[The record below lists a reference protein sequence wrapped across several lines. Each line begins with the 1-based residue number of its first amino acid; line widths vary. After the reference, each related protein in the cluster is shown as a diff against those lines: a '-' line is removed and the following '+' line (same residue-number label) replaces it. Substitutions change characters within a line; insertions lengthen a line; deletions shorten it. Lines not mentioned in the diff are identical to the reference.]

1 MVGIVCNVQLHQIV
15 NKCWI
20 SKWLYVPS
28 VIWSPSSLTLP
39 PSSPLLCPSPS
50 LFPPSFLSL
59 FLPLSLFLS
68 PLYFKGLYPESH
80 GIVSNRFYDRDLME
94 YFHIGSANQN
104 DPKWWLAE
112 PVCQLR
118 VIMSEP
124 VCQLN
129 TREIVLISVH
139 DLS

>member
-1 MVGIVCNVQLHQIV
+1 MVPFIPH
-15 NKCWI
+15 
-20 SKWLYVPS
+20 S
-28 VIWSPSSLTLP
+28 
-39 PSSPLLCPSPS
+39 
-50 LFPPSFLSL
+50 PSFLSPPL
-59 FLPLSLFLS
+59 SLTFPLPSLLPLPFLTSLSLFLS